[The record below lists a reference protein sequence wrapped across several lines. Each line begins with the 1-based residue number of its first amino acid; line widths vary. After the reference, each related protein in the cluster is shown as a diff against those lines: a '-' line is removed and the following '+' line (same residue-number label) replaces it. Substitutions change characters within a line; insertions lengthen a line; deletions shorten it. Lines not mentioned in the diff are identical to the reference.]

1 MALRTIH
8 KFPDPVLKKRS
19 KEVKEINQAILKLL
33 DDMAE
38 TMYGAN
44 GVGLA
49 APQVGENL
57 RLIVVDADRE
67 KRGEHVYKL
76 INPRILVR
84 EGTTESE
91 EGCLSLPDL
100 VIKVERAD
108 RIVVEA
114 LLPDGS
120 LTRIDAED
128 LLSVALQHEIDHLD
142 AVLLTDRLSNLK
154 RNRYRERRLREETE
168 ARA

>member
-57 RLIVVDADRE
+57 RLIVVDAVRE
-67 KRGEHVYKL
+67 KRGEHVY
-76 INPRILVR
+76 
-84 EGTTESE
+84 
-91 EGCLSLPDL
+91 
-100 VIKVERAD
+100 
-108 RIVVEA
+108 
-114 LLPDGS
+114 
-120 LTRIDAED
+120 
-128 LLSVALQHEIDHLD
+128 
-142 AVLLTDRLSNLK
+142 
-154 RNRYRERRLREETE
+154 
-168 ARA
+168 